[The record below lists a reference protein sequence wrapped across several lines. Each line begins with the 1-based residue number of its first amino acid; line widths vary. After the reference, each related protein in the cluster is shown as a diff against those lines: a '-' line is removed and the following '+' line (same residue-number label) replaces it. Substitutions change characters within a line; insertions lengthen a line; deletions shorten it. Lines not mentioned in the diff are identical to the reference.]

1 MASVTL
7 TEFIERCRERAD
19 MENSRFISD
28 AELTR
33 YINASIQ
40 ELYDL
45 LIATRGEN
53 YYITSSTFT
62 TSGSTDTY
70 ALPAGMLKLMGV
82 DLIRS
87 STEAY
92 TLRSFRWQ
100 ERNRNREP
108 YYFNDTTNL
117 RYQIRG
123 NNLVFSPV
131 PQNNQQIKL
140 WYIPAATLLSSGSD
154 SFDGINGWEEY
165 VVIDCAI
172 KMKSKEESPVDELLL
187 AKQDMKARILQASAG
202 RDSTEPARVVDT
214 EVINRSLWW

>member
-7 TEFIERCRERAD
+7 TQFIERCRERAD

-53 YYITSSTFT
+53 YYISSSTFT
-62 TSGSTDTY
+62 TSSGTDSY
-70 ALPAGMLKLMGV
+70 ALPTGMLKLMGV

-87 STEAY
+87 ATEAY
-92 TLRSFRWQ
+92 TLRSFKWQ
-100 ERNRNREP
+100 ERNRNRTP
-108 YYFNDTTNL
+108 YQFNDTTNL

-123 NNLVFSPV
+123 SNLVFSPS
-131 PQNNQQIKL
+131 PQANHSIKL
-140 WYIPAATLLSSGSD
+140 WFIPTATELVNPSD
-154 SFDGINGWEEY
+154 AFDGINGWEEY

-187 AKQDMKARILQASAG
+187 AKQEMKNRILQASAG
-202 RDSTEPARVVDT
+202 RDSTEPPRVVDT
-214 EVINRSLWW
+214 ETINRSLWW